1 MKGKDGGKV
10 VEEFEKEG
18 KVVTKEEMER
28 GRGKGKGKYIGKK
41 NRGYREKERE
51 QGEGREGS
59 LVGKS
64 HSQTN

>member
-28 GRGKGKGKYIGKK
+28 GRGKGKGKYIGKE
-41 NRGYREKERE
+41 NRVRDAVTLGN
-51 QGEGREGS
+51 EG
-59 LVGKS
+59 
-64 HSQTN
+64 